1 VCDVIIIGGGPGGYL
16 AAERAGALG
25 KSVLLAE
32 ERRLGGVCLNEGC
45 IPTKSL
51 LNAAKLYVHGKE
63 AAKFGVF
70 FEGAR
75 FDLPTAMAWKKK
87 TVDTLVKGVEFQM
100 RRHKV
105 EVVAGHAELA
115 GPGRVRIDGADYEG
129 TSIIVAT
136 GSSPA
141 SLRIPGADRSEVVT
155 SRELLEIEQVPKRLV
170 VIGGGVIG
178 LEFASLFSSLGS
190 TVHVV
195 EMLDTIVPF
204 MDGEIA
210 RLMMKSLGGITFHLG
225 ARVEAIEE
233 GGVRFTKDG
242 KSEVIATEVV
252 LMAVGRRANV
262 SGIGLERAGVD
273 FSPKGIRVN
282 ERMETNVPGIYAV
295 GDVTGESLLAHS
307 AYRMAE
313 VAVNV
318 IAGRA
323 DRMRYDAV
331 PWVVYTN
338 PEASGCGLT
347 EEQASRAGRA
357 VRVGR
362 LSMRSNGRFIAE
374 NGAAGGLCKI
384 LVDAES
390 EALVGLHLLGGLNSE
405 MIYGAAAMIESE
417 LRVKE
422 MKEII
427 FPHPSVS
434 EIIKDTLWEMEL
446 KESTHA

>member
-1 VCDVIIIGGGPGGYL
+1 MYDLIIMGGGPGGYL

-25 KSVLLAE
+25 MSVLLAE

-51 LNAAKLYVHGKE
+51 LNAAKLYAHGRE
-63 AAKFGVF
+63 AARYGVI

-75 FDLPTAMAWKKK
+75 FDLAAAMAWKQK
-87 TVDTLVKGVEFQM
+87 TVDALVKGVEYQM

-105 EVVAGHAELA
+105 EVAAGHAELL
-115 GPGRVRIDGADYEG
+115 GVGRVSIDGKEYEG
-129 TSIIVAT
+129 RSIIIAT
-136 GSSPA
+136 GSSSA
-141 SLRIPGADRSEVVT
+141 TLRVPGADRSEVVT
-155 SRELLEIEQVPKRLV
+155 SRELLEIDRLPERLV

-178 LEFASLFSSLGS
+178 MEFASLFSSLGAS
-190 TVHVV
+190 VTVV

-204 MDGEIA
+204 MDGEMA
-210 RLMMKSLGGITFHLG
+210 KLMMKSLPGITLHLG

-233 GGVRFTKDG
+233 GGVRFAKAG
-242 KSEVIATEVV
+242 KSETIPADLV

-262 SGIGLERAGVD
+262 AGIGLERSGVD
-273 FSPKGIRVN
+273 FSPGGVRVN
-282 ERMETNVPGIYAV
+282 ERMETNLPGVYAV
-295 GDVTGESLLAHS
+295 GDVTGRSLLEHS

-318 IAGRA
+318 IAGHR

-331 PWVVYTN
+331 PWVVYTS

-357 VRVGR
+357 VRIGR
-362 LSMRSNGRFIAE
+362 LQMRANGRFLAE
-374 NGAAGGLCKI
+374 NGSASGLCKI

-390 EALVGLHLLGGLNSE
+390 EALVGVHLLGGLNSE

-422 MKEII
+422 IKEII

-446 KESTHA
+446 KESRNA